1 MRDSK
6 LFDIAYL
13 ISDLMILN
21 LLWIVFSLPVVT
33 VFQSTE
39 ALFHSIRLLRK
50 DEGSSVWREF
60 WNGFTKHFWWM
71 LINFV
76 ITVAVI
82 LILYVDVRFF
92 IQQNTVFAYILA
104 GLLLS
109 MGLMFLITLIY
120 TFLTIQY
127 YEGKLFGLWKT
138 SFLLG
143 LGYLPQTILILVIL
157 IVALFIIQII
167 PILFFII
174 LVSGSAYLIDMI
186 FGGIIKKYI
195 KRDEE

>member
-6 LFDIAYL
+6 LYDIAYF

-21 LLWIVFSLPVVT
+21 LLWIIFSLPVVT
-33 VFQSTE
+33 IFQSTE
-39 ALFHSIRLLRK
+39 ALFRSVHLLRK
-50 DEGSSVWREF
+50 DEGEGVWKEF
-60 WNGFTKHFWWM
+60 WKAFKKHFWWM

-92 IQQNTVFAYILA
+92 IQQNTAFAYILA

-143 LGYLPQTILILVIL
+143 LGHLPQTILIIL
-157 IVALFIIQII
+157 TLLTALILANIM

-174 LVSGSAYLIDMI
+174 LASVSAYVIDII
-186 FGGIIKKYI
+186 FEGVIRKYI
-195 KRDEE
+195 KKDKE

>member
-6 LFDIAYL
+6 LFDIAYF

-60 WNGFTKHFWWM
+60 WKGFTKHFSWM
-71 LINFV
+71 LINFL

-157 IVALFIIQII
+157 IAALFIIQII

-186 FGGIIKKYI
+186 FEGIIKKYI

>member
-6 LFDIAYL
+6 LFDIAYF

-60 WNGFTKHFWWM
+60 WKGFTKHFSWM

-157 IVALFIIQII
+157 IAALFIIQII

-186 FGGIIKKYI
+186 FEGIIKKYI

>member
-6 LFDIAYL
+6 LFDIAYF

-157 IVALFIIQII
+157 IAALFIIQII

-186 FGGIIKKYI
+186 FEGIIKKYI